1 MIKTPT
7 KFIAL
12 LSGAA
17 LLTSSAFAQG
27 VTTDPVGYVS
37 QAFTSG
43 THLVSSPLFT
53 SIAASGAVG
62 TVSGADVDIAGLP
75 TLTEAHFLLVTSGTA
90 AGQISTVLSTAGDT
104 ATLESAIVGLATS
117 DTVKVI
123 KHFNLGDLHAASG
136 NTIPDNTTCTVYNS
150 DGTSDSYF
158 AGVNNWYATEGFALS
173 DDVIV
178 FPGEGVVVG
187 FTGPTTLTFTGLVNV
202 DNIIVPITAGAVN
215 IAGSLSPSAP
225 VGEGSIGDALSTL
238 PDNSTITLY
247 SNDGLLTAT
256 GTYFLGAGDWYNT
269 VGFALTDISEAAPG
283 AIVVGPTSTSSAVIP
298 AAYTAAQ

>member
-12 LSGAA
+12 LSGATFLAA
-17 LLTSSAFAQG
+17 LTAQA
-27 VTTDPVGYVS
+27 VETDPVGYVS

-43 THLVSSPLFT
+43 THLVSAPLFT
-53 SIAASGAVG
+53 SLVASGAAG

-75 TLTEAHFLLVTSGTA
+75 ALTEAHFLLVTSGTA
-90 AGQISTVLSTAGDT
+90 AGQISTILSTSGDT

-123 KHFNLGDLHAASG
+123 KHFNLGDLHTASG
-136 NTIPDNTTCTVYNS
+136 STIPDNTTCTVYNS

-158 AGVNNWYATEGFALS
+158 AGVNNWYATVGFALS

-215 IAGSLSPSAP
+215 IAGSLNPSAP
-225 VGEGSIGDALSTL
+225 VGAGSIGDALSEL
-238 PDNSTITLY
+238 PENSTITLY

-269 VGFALTDISEAAPG
+269 VGFALTDISAAAPG
-283 AIVVGPTSTSSAVIP
+283 AIVVGPTSTSSAEIP
-298 AAYTAAQ
+298 AAYTSAQ